1 LLVIRRAI
9 RRHTMQIPLLLDRS
23 RPESLTTQI
32 VEQLRDTIRQ
42 GRVAAGGRLPSSR
55 KLADQLDVS
64 RNTAVRAYELLIVE
78 GYVESRPASGIFAA
92 LELPG
97 RQRCPGAPPP
107 IDADAPKPHPMPLP
121 HLPARSHD
129 LVQQNRMRLAF
140 DFVPGRPNA
149 GLFPLKTWRRY
160 MQGCLSHGGA
170 IGLSQYSDPAGLA
183 VLRSAIAAH
192 IAASRGILAD
202 VGRIVVVSGIQE
214 GISIAARLFLGPD
227 TVGAIENPCY
237 QGAAFAFEATGARV
251 VFVPVDEAGVV
262 PDELP
267 RRRTSLLYVT
277 PSHQYPTG
285 HTLALSRRYEL
296 IAWARR
302 NGCYVL
308 EDDYDADFHYD
319 GSPLPAITSL
329 APDCTIYL
337 GTFSKSLGAGLR
349 LGYMVVPSSLADAA
363 RTAKALLNNGSPWLE
378 QAVLAE
384 MMRSGSFAAHIARVR
399 ARYKESRDTLM
410 RSLRRHFGDVDVS
423 GQESGLH
430 VLWRLPPGVPD
441 APALEALARR
451 ARIGLYPL
459 ASGSA
464 YDAGEAELSKRS
476 IIMGY
481 AALTPKQIDQGI
493 ARLSE
498 AVDEALELPSSPL
511 MRRLD
516 RRSAAA
522 HLAPNLLHQPALR
535 TPPRRRARS
544 KWIDT
549 TESGIP
555 MPVVTGIYR
564 YPIKGLSAQ
573 RVPHVVIEAGQP
585 FPKDRTFALARP
597 GSPIDPHAPKWAKK
611 GLFVMLML
619 DEALGRVQTELDV
632 DTLDFTIKQ
641 GTAQLLRANLGNE
654 NDRNHLE
661 EFFRDLV
668 PILPGPPR
676 LVAARGGHF
685 MDKPDNVLSLI
696 NLATVRALE
705 EQWGVEIDPLRFRAN
720 FYIDGAQPWEEFD
733 WIGSDIA
740 LGDALFRVDRRN
752 GRCGATNVNP
762 VTGHRDLDIPG
773 SLRAAFGHKDLG
785 VYLIARKTG
794 EVFPGAT
801 VRVPRSVPLE
811 GMTRPFVQAP
821 MAVGRRFICRGCY
834 FVYEEERG
842 LPQQAIPP
850 GTRFAMI
857 PDDWGCPDCGTEKG
871 NFRPHVQSSALRAE
885 ARKQP

>member
-1 LLVIRRAI
+1 
-9 RRHTMQIPLLLDRS
+9 MQIPLLLDRS

-42 GRVAAGGRLPSSR
+42 GRVAAGARLPSSR

-64 RNTAVRAYELLIVE
+64 RNTAVRAYELLIIE

-92 LELPG
+92 LELPEH
-97 RQRCPGAPPP
+97 QRCPWAPPP
-107 IDADAPKPHPMPLP
+107 LDAAAPKPHPMPLP

-149 GLFPLKTWRRY
+149 GLFPLKTWRRC

-183 VLRSAIAAH
+183 VLRSAIAGQ

-202 VGRIVVVSGIQE
+202 VGRIIVVSGIQE
-214 GISIAARLFLGPD
+214 GISIVARLFLGPD

-251 VFVPVDEAGVV
+251 VSVPVDEAGIM
-262 PDELP
+262 PEELP

-285 HTLALSRRYEL
+285 HTLVLSRRHEL

-308 EDDYDADFHYD
+308 EDDYDADLRYD
-319 GSPLPAITSL
+319 GSPLQAITSL
-329 APDCTIYL
+329 APDCAIYL

-349 LGYMVVPSSLADAA
+349 LGFMVVPAPLAEAA
-363 RTAKALLNNGSPWLE
+363 RTAKALLDNGNPWLE

-384 MMRSGSFAAHIARVR
+384 MIRGGSFAAHIARVR
-399 ARYKESRDTLM
+399 ARYKESRDSLIG
-410 RSLRRHFGDVDVS
+410 SLRRHFGDVDVS

-441 APALEALARR
+441 APALEALGRR

-459 ASGSA
+459 ASGGA
-464 YDAGEAELSKRS
+464 YDAGETDLSKRA

-481 AALTPKQIDQGI
+481 ATLTPKQIEQGI

-498 AVDEALELPSSPL
+498 AVDDALELPSSPL

-516 RRSAAA
+516 GRSAAA

-535 TPPRRRARS
+535 TPTRRRARS

-549 TESGIP
+549 TQSGVP

-573 RVPHVVIEAGQP
+573 RVPRVVIEAGQP

-597 GSPIDPHAPKWAKK
+597 GSAIDPHAPKWVKK

-619 DEALGRVQTELDV
+619 DEALARVDTQLDV
-632 DTLDFTIKQ
+632 DTLDFTVMQ
-641 GTAQLLRANLGNE
+641 GKELLLRANLGSE

-661 EFFRDLV
+661 EFFRELV
-668 PILPGPPR
+668 PILQDPPR

-696 NLATVRALE
+696 NLATVRGLE

-720 FYIDGAQPWEEFD
+720 FYIEGAQPWEEFD

-762 VTGHRDLDIPG
+762 ATGRRDLDIPG

-785 VYLIARKTG
+785 VYLMARKTG
-794 EVFPGAT
+794 EVLIGDT
-801 VRVPRSVPLE
+801 VRAPRSAPLE
-811 GMTRPFVQAP
+811 GIIRPLVQVPVATD
-821 MAVGRRFICRGCY
+821 RRFICRGCY
-834 FVYEEERG
+834 FVYEEARG

-871 NFRPHVQSSALRAE
+871 NFRPHVQGSTLRA
-885 ARKQP
+885 